1 MAHFH
6 LIALNPLLLKNLRE
20 LSLSLLAYFDL
31 KESLDFLEVISSS
44 SFWEHASSLSKLSF
58 VFVNY

>member
-58 VFVNY
+58 VNY